1 MGLDAN
7 EKILA
12 DYNDVFADI
21 MNVFLFGGKQVI
33 KEDQLENS
41 KDRSQYKADGKLH
54 QQERDVSK
62 FYNDKEIRIA
72 FLGIEHQ
79 NKAEEYM
86 PLRVISYDGSSYRSQ
101 LLKNEGKKKPYPV
114 ITLVL
119 YFGTTHWRYGKSLHE
134 VLDIPAD
141 IKDYVSDYKINVIEV
156 AFLNQKQIDMFQSD
170 FKIIA
175 DFFVQKRKYEDY
187 VPLDDPIKHEDEFLK
202 MMEIMVGDKRYSQ
215 VLVELNKERD
225 KLKEGKISM
234 CEVYDKIEGRGIQ
247 KGIQM
252 ERANTEKER
261 MRADSETKR
270 ANAATEREKAARK
283 LANAEKRR
291 ADKAEKEIA
300 KLKKLLAEK

>member
-33 KEDQLENS
+33 NEDQLENS
-41 KDRSQYKADGKLH
+41 KDRSQYKAGGKLH

-134 VLDIPAD
+134 VLDIPAN
-141 IKDYVSDYKINVIEV
+141 IKEYVSDYKINVIEV

-175 DFFVQKRKYEDY
+175 DFFVQKRKCEDY
-187 VPLDDPIKHEDEFLK
+187 VPLDDPIIHEDEFLK

-215 VLVELNKERD
+215 ILGELNKERD

>member
-1 MGLDAN
+1 M
-7 EKILA
+7 
-12 DYNDVFADI
+12 
-21 MNVFLFGGKQVI
+21 
-33 KEDQLENS
+33 
-41 KDRSQYKADGKLH
+41 
-54 QQERDVSK
+54 
-62 FYNDKEIRIA
+62 RIA

-101 LLKNEGKKKPYPV
+101 LLKSEDKKKPYPV

-119 YFGTTHWRYGKSLHE
+119 YFGTTHWRYGKSLYE

-261 MRADSETKR
+261 IRADSEK
-270 ANAATEREKAARK
+270 K
-283 LANAEKRR
+283 R
-291 ADKAEKEIA
+291 ADKIEKENER
-300 KLKKLLAEK
+300 LKKLLAKNNISY

>member
-41 KDRSQYKADGKLH
+41 KDRSQYKADGELH

-134 VLDIPAD
+134 VLDIPAN
-141 IKDYVSDYKINVIEV
+141 IKEYVSDYKINVIEV

-175 DFFVQKRKYEDY
+175 DFFVQKRKCEDY
-187 VPLDDPIKHEDEFLK
+187 VPLDDPIIHEDEFLK

-215 VLVELNKERD
+215 VLDELNKERD

-261 MRADSETKR
+261 MRAD
-270 ANAATEREKAARK
+270 
-283 LANAEKRR
+283 ANAELLN
-291 ADKAEKEIA
+291 KEI
-300 KLKKLLAEK
+300 KENERLKKLLAKNNISY

>member
-33 KEDQLENS
+33 NEDQLENS

-134 VLDIPAD
+134 VLDIPAN
-141 IKDYVSDYKINVIEV
+141 IKEYVSDYKINVIEV

-175 DFFVQKRKYEDY
+175 DFFVQKRKCEDY
-187 VPLDDPIKHEDEFLK
+187 VPLDDPIIHEDEFLK

-215 VLVELNKERD
+215 VLDELNKERD

-261 MRADSETKR
+261 IRADSEK
-270 ANAATEREKAARK
+270 K
-283 LANAEKRR
+283 R
-291 ADKAEKEIA
+291 ADKIEKENER
-300 KLKKLLAEK
+300 LKKLLAKNNISY

>member
-33 KEDQLENS
+33 NEDQLENS
-41 KDRSQYKADGKLH
+41 KDRSQYKSDGKLH

-134 VLDIPAD
+134 VLDIPAN
-141 IKDYVSDYKINVIEV
+141 IKEYVSDYKINVIEV

-175 DFFVQKRKYEDY
+175 DFFVQKRKCEDY
-187 VPLDDPIKHEDEFLK
+187 VPLDDPIIHEDEFLK

-215 VLVELNKERD
+215 VLKELNKERD
-225 KLKEGKISM
+225 KLKEGKLTM

-261 MRADSETKR
+261 IRADSEK
-270 ANAATEREKAARK
+270 K
-283 LANAEKRR
+283 R
-291 ADKAEKEIA
+291 ADKIEKENER
-300 KLKKLLAEK
+300 LKKLLAKNNISY

>member
-33 KEDQLENS
+33 NEDQLENS

-134 VLDIPAD
+134 VLDIPAN
-141 IKDYVSDYKINVIEV
+141 IKEYVSDYKINVIEV

-175 DFFVQKRKYEDY
+175 DFFVQKRKCEDY
-187 VPLDDPIKHEDEFLK
+187 VPLDDPIIHEDEFLK

-215 VLVELNKERD
+215 VLDELNKERD

-261 MRADSETKR
+261 MRADV
-270 ANAATEREKAARK
+270 
-283 LANAEKRR
+283 NAELLNK
-291 ADKAEKEIA
+291 EKKENER
-300 KLKKLLAEK
+300 LKKLLAKNNISY

>member
-33 KEDQLENS
+33 NEDQLENS

-101 LLKNEGKKKPYPV
+101 LLKSEGKKKPYPV

-134 VLDIPAD
+134 VLDIPAN
-141 IKDYVSDYKINVIEV
+141 IKEYVSDYKINVIEV

-187 VPLDDPIKHEDEFLK
+187 VPLDDPINHEDEVLK

-215 VLVELNKERD
+215 VLKELNKERD
-225 KLKEGKISM
+225 KLKEGKLTM

-252 ERANTEKER
+252 EKANTEKER
-261 MRADSETKR
+261 IRADSEK
-270 ANAATEREKAARK
+270 K
-283 LANAEKRR
+283 R
-291 ADKAEKEIA
+291 ADKIEKENER
-300 KLKKLLAEK
+300 LKKLLAKNNISY

>member
-1 MGLDAN
+1 MRLDAN

-33 KEDQLENS
+33 NEDQLENS

-134 VLDIPAD
+134 VLDIPAN
-141 IKDYVSDYKINVIEV
+141 IKEYVSDYKINVIEV

-175 DFFVQKRKYEDY
+175 DFFVQKRKCEDY
-187 VPLDDPIKHEDEFLK
+187 VPLDDPIIHEDEFLK

-215 VLVELNKERD
+215 VLDELNKERD

-261 MRADSETKR
+261 MRAD
-270 ANAATEREKAARK
+270 
-283 LANAEKRR
+283 ANAELLNE
-291 ADKAEKEIA
+291 EKKENER
-300 KLKKLLAEK
+300 LKKLLAKNNISY

>member
-33 KEDQLENS
+33 NEDQLENS

-134 VLDIPAD
+134 VLDIPAN
-141 IKDYVSDYKINVIEV
+141 IKEYVSDYKINVIEV

-175 DFFVQKRKYEDY
+175 DFFVQKRKCEDY
-187 VPLDDPIKHEDEFLK
+187 VPLDDPIIHEDEFLK

-215 VLVELNKERD
+215 VLDELNKERD

-261 MRADSETKR
+261 MRAD
-270 ANAATEREKAARK
+270 
-283 LANAEKRR
+283 ANAELLNK
-291 ADKAEKEIA
+291 EKKENER
-300 KLKKLLAEK
+300 LKKLLAKNNISY

>member
-33 KEDQLENS
+33 NEDQLENT

-134 VLDIPAD
+134 VLDIPAN
-141 IKDYVSDYKINVIEV
+141 IKEYVSDYKINVIEV

-175 DFFVQKRKYEDY
+175 DFFVQKRKCEDY
-187 VPLDDPIKHEDEFLK
+187 VPLDDPIIHEDEFLK

-215 VLVELNKERD
+215 VLDELNKERD

-261 MRADSETKR
+261 MRADV
-270 ANAATEREKAARK
+270 
-283 LANAEKRR
+283 NAELLNK
-291 ADKAEKEIA
+291 EKKENER
-300 KLKKLLAEK
+300 LKKLLAKNNISY

>member
-33 KEDQLENS
+33 NEDQLENS

-134 VLDIPAD
+134 VLDIPAN
-141 IKDYVSDYKINVIEV
+141 IKEYVSDYKINVIEV

-175 DFFVQKRKYEDY
+175 DFFVQKRKNEDY
-187 VPLDDPIKHEDEFLK
+187 VPLDDPIIHEDEFLK

-261 MRADSETKR
+261 IRADSEK
-270 ANAATEREKAARK
+270 K
-283 LANAEKRR
+283 R
-291 ADKAEKEIA
+291 ADKIEKENER
-300 KLKKLLAEK
+300 LKKLLAKNNISY

>member
-1 MGLDAN
+1 MALDAS

-41 KDRSQYKADGKLH
+41 KDRSQYKSDGKLH

-134 VLDIPAD
+134 VLDIPAN
-141 IKDYVSDYKINVIEV
+141 IKEYVSDYKINVIEV

-175 DFFVQKRKYEDY
+175 DFFVQKRKCEDY
-187 VPLDDPIKHEDEFLK
+187 VPLDDPIMHEDEFLK

-215 VLVELNKERD
+215 VLDELNKERD

-261 MRADSETKR
+261 IRADSEK
-270 ANAATEREKAARK
+270 K
-283 LANAEKRR
+283 R
-291 ADKAEKEIA
+291 ADKIEKENER
-300 KLKKLLAEK
+300 LKKLLAKNNISY

>member
-134 VLDIPAD
+134 VLDIPAN
-141 IKDYVSDYKINVIEV
+141 IKEYVSDYKINVIEV

-175 DFFVQKRKYEDY
+175 DFFVQKRKNEDY
-187 VPLDDPIKHEDEFLK
+187 VPLDDPIIHEDEFLK

-215 VLVELNKERD
+215 VLDELNKERD

-261 MRADSETKR
+261 MRAD
-270 ANAATEREKAARK
+270 
-283 LANAEKRR
+283 ANAELLNK
-291 ADKAEKEIA
+291 EKKENER
-300 KLKKLLAEK
+300 LKKLLAKNNISY

>member
-1 MGLDAN
+1 MYMGLDAN

-33 KEDQLENS
+33 NEDQLENT

-134 VLDIPAD
+134 VLDIPAN
-141 IKDYVSDYKINVIEV
+141 IKEYVSDYKINVIEV

-175 DFFVQKRKYEDY
+175 DFFVQKRKCEDY
-187 VPLDDPIKHEDEFLK
+187 VPLDDPIIHEDEFLK

-215 VLVELNKERD
+215 VLDELNKERD

-261 MRADSETKR
+261 MRADV
-270 ANAATEREKAARK
+270 
-283 LANAEKRR
+283 NAELLNK
-291 ADKAEKEIA
+291 EKKENER
-300 KLKKLLAEK
+300 LKKLLAKNNISY

>member
-33 KEDQLENS
+33 KEEQLENS
-41 KDRSQYKADGKLH
+41 KDRSQYKADGELH

-62 FYNDKEIRIA
+62 FYNDKEMRIA

-101 LLKNEGKKKPYPV
+101 LLKNDDKKKPYPV

-119 YFGTTHWRYGKSLHE
+119 YFGTTHWKYGKSLHE
-134 VLDIPAD
+134 VLDIPEN
-141 IKDYVSDYKINVIEV
+141 IKEYVSDYKINVIEV

-175 DFFVQKRKYEDY
+175 DFFVQKRKYQDY
-187 VPLDDPIKHEDEFLK
+187 IPLDDPIIHEDELLK
-202 MMEIMVGDKRYSQ
+202 MMEIMVGDNRYPQ
-215 VLVELNKERD
+215 VLDELNKERD

-252 ERANTEKER
+252 ERENTEKER
-261 MRADSETKR
+261 IRAD
-270 ANAATEREKAARK
+270 
-283 LANAEKRR
+283 ANAELLNE
-291 ADKAEKEIA
+291 EKKENER
-300 KLKKLLAEK
+300 LKKLLAKNNISY

>member
-1 MGLDAN
+1 MRLDAN

-33 KEDQLENS
+33 NEDQLENS

-134 VLDIPAD
+134 VLDIPAN
-141 IKDYVSDYKINVIEV
+141 IKEYVSDYKINVIEV

-175 DFFVQKRKYEDY
+175 DFFVQKRKCEDY
-187 VPLDDPIKHEDEFLK
+187 VPLDDPIIHEDEFLK

-215 VLVELNKERD
+215 VLDELNKERD

-261 MRADSETKR
+261 IRADSEK
-270 ANAATEREKAARK
+270 K
-283 LANAEKRR
+283 R
-291 ADKAEKEIA
+291 ADKIEKENER
-300 KLKKLLAEK
+300 LKKLLAKNNISY

>member
-21 MNVFLFGGKQVI
+21 VNVFLFGGKQVI
-33 KEDQLENS
+33 KEEQLENS

-62 FYNDKEIRIA
+62 FYNDKEMRIA

-79 NKAEEYM
+79 NKVEEYM

-134 VLDIPAD
+134 VLDIPAN
-141 IKDYVSDYKINVIEV
+141 IKEYVSDYKINVIEV

-175 DFFVQKRKYEDY
+175 DFFVQKRKYQDY
-187 VPLDDPIKHEDEFLK
+187 IPLDDPIIHEDELLK

-215 VLVELNKERD
+215 VLDELNKERD

-261 MRADSETKR
+261 IRADSEK
-270 ANAATEREKAARK
+270 K
-283 LANAEKRR
+283 R
-291 ADKAEKEIA
+291 ADKIEKENER
-300 KLKKLLAEK
+300 LKKLLAKNNISY